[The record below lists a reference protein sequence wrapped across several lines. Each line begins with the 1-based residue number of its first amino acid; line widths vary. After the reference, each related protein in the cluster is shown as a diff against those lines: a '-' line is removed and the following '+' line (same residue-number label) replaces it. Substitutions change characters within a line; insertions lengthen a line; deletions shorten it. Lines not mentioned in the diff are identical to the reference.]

1 MPSPAKETKLL
12 PFIVGESPISI
23 NNLSAEAKSS
33 KTPNK
38 WLRCYDVE
46 SLCPAH
52 LLPGQIPSLHH
63 VLTSYNIWANHRW
76 LIDCLCLFVFT
87 QSPTASPGCQKPLVS
102 CAESSQQQTLTW
114 LWHLEQSTNV
124 KPSWQLLFLRQCAR
138 RGGIYRSEITIYLP
152 SILSL
157 LSQAVHFTKKFSY
170 FTFIMSSI
178 L

>member
-12 PFIVGESPISI
+12 PFIVGESPLTLTIY
-23 NNLSAEAKSS
+23 
-33 KTPNK
+33 P
-38 WLRCYDVE
+38 LRQSHPRLQTNDWDVE

-52 LLPGQIPSLHH
+52 LLPGQIPFLHH

-87 QSPTASPGCQKPLVS
+87 QSPTASPGCQTLLVP

-170 FTFIMSSI
+170 CTFIMSSI